1 MNSMLDLT
9 ELESTLPHEFQRK
22 ELLRLALT
30 HRSAP
35 LREGQEHNE
44 RLEFLGDS
52 VLGLA
57 MSDLLMRRFPEA
69 SEGDLSKIRASLVNA
84 RTLAVKA
91 AILSLGQWLRL
102 GGGEERSG
110 GREKPSILASAYEA
124 VLGAVYLDGGF
135 APAHRLVALHFVND
149 FEEKSRGILFDS
161 KTRLQEVTQRVF
173 RETPVYTVIESR
185 GPEHEK
191 IFISQISIAGK
202 LYGRGEGL
210 NKKSAD
216 QAAAFTTL
224 EMLEDKDVAASVDEH
239 KRETQP

>member
-1 MNSMLDLT
+1 MFDFT
-9 ELESTLPHEFQRK
+9 ELEATLPYEFQRK

-35 LREGQEHNE
+35 LRPGEEHNE
-44 RLEFLGDS
+44 RLEFLGDA

-57 MSDLLMRRFPEA
+57 MSDLLMHRFPEA

-91 AILSLGQWLRL
+91 ALLSIGRWLRL

-110 GREKPSILASAYEA
+110 GREKPSILAAAYEA
-124 VLGAVYLDGGF
+124 VLGAAYLDRGF
-135 APAHRLVALHFVND
+135 VPVHRLVALHFVSD
-149 FEEKSRGILFDS
+149 LEEKSRGILFDS
-161 KTRLQEVTQRVF
+161 KTRLQEVTQKLF
-173 RETPVYTVIESR
+173 KETPVYTVIESR
-185 GPEHEK
+185 GPEHQK
-191 IFISQISIAGK
+191 LFISQVTIAGK

-216 QAAAFTTL
+216 QAAAFNTL
-224 EMLEDKDVAASVDEH
+224 EILKEKDVAL
-239 KRETQP
+239 

>member
-1 MNSMLDLT
+1 MFDFT
-9 ELESTLPHEFQRK
+9 ELEATLPYEFRRK

-35 LREGQEHNE
+35 LRPGEEHNE
-44 RLEFLGDS
+44 RLEFLGDA

-57 MSDLLMRRFPEA
+57 MSDLLMHRFPEA

-91 AILSLGQWLRL
+91 ALLSLGRWLRL

-110 GREKPSILASAYEA
+110 GREKPSILAAAYEA

-135 APAHRLVALHFVND
+135 APTHRLVALHFVGD
-149 FEEKSRGILFDS
+149 LEEKSRGILFDS
-161 KTRLQEVTQRVF
+161 KTRLQEVTQKLF
-173 RETPVYTVIESR
+173 KETPVYTVIESR
-185 GPEHEK
+185 GPEHQK
-191 IFISQISIAGK
+191 LFISQVTIAGK

-216 QAAAFTTL
+216 QAAAFNTL
-224 EMLEDKDVAASVDEH
+224 EILEEKDVAL
-239 KRETQP
+239 

>member
-1 MNSMLDLT
+1 MLDFT
-9 ELESTLPHEFQRK
+9 ELEATLPYEFQRK

-35 LREGQEHNE
+35 LRSGEAHNE
-44 RLEFLGDS
+44 RLEFLGDA

-57 MSDLLMRRFPEA
+57 MSDLLMHRFPEA

-84 RTLAVKA
+84 RILAVKA
-91 AILSLGQWLRL
+91 ALLAIGRWLRL

-110 GREKPSILASAYEA
+110 GREKPSILAAAYEA

-135 APAHRLVALHFVND
+135 GPVHRLVALHFVND
-149 FEEKSRGILFDS
+149 LEEKSRGILFDS
-161 KTRLQEVTQRVF
+161 KTRLQEVTQKVF
-173 RETPVYTVIESR
+173 RETPVYTVIEAR
-185 GPEHEK
+185 GPEHQK
-191 IFISQISIAGK
+191 LFISQVTIAGK

-224 EMLEDKDVAASVDEH
+224 EMLEE
-239 KRETQP
+239 EE